1 MCSVPCA
8 VVFAAP
14 VAVDAEDS
22 VVEVDV
28 GAVAVTDD
36 AAAAAA
42 VAFGLWVVVGA
53 VCVCVCELPSL
64 SASASA
70 SRGDGEGEDV
80 CLSLPELWHG
90 DDCDVLDAVR
100 IELFRASVLALS
112 VKSFLCTTSGGVGLA
127 GDDGCEAGGVRLWD
141 GRGFL
146 ACAAATSFL
155 DASTASVAL
164 LCDSS

>member
-28 GAVAVTDD
+28 GAVAVTDC
-36 AAAAAA
+36 AAA

-53 VCVCVCELPSL
+53 VCVFVCELPSL
-64 SASASA
+64 SASVSA

-80 CLSLPELWHG
+80 CLSLPEL
-90 DDCDVLDAVR
+90 
-100 IELFRASVLALS
+100 
-112 VKSFLCTTSGGVGLA
+112 
-127 GDDGCEAGGVRLWD
+127 
-141 GRGFL
+141 
-146 ACAAATSFL
+146 
-155 DASTASVAL
+155 
-164 LCDSS
+164 